1 MCGCG
6 RPAGE
11 PPTRATTLAVTRKL
25 TPRATIALKY
35 RGRRALLIRGPA
47 TGTGYAC
54 YPDDTI
60 RVHASDAKALMAS
73 GLFRLP

>member
-11 PPTRATTLAVTRKL
+11 PSARATTPAVTRE
-25 TPRATIALKY
+25 TARRATIALKY
-35 RGRRALLIRGPA
+35 HGRRALLIRGPA

-54 YPDDTI
+54 YPNDTI
-60 RVHASDAKALMAS
+60 QVHASDAKALLAS
-73 GLFRLP
+73 GVFRRP